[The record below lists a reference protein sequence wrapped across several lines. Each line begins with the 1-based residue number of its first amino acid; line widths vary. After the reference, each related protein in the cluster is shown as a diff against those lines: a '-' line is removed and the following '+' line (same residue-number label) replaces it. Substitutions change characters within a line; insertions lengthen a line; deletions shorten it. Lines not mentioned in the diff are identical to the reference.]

1 MSGIVQGCTCSHKAD
16 ICHMLMPSQVISGLH
31 ALEPQYQ
38 SKKNVA
44 SRFQEADFCAMYSTK
59 PPSVEGAKTA

>member
-1 MSGIVQGCTCSHKAD
+1 
-16 ICHMLMPSQVISGLH
+16 MLMPSQVISGLH

-44 SRFQEADFCAMYSTK
+44 SRFQEADFGAMYSTK